1 VDGTAVEYK
10 LVFKEE
16 DFYVK
21 AKDGWQWTWRPVGSG
36 TKIKLFML
44 G

>member
-1 VDGTAVEYK
+1 MMSDTVLKRSHLGWMETAVEYK

-21 AKDGWQWTWRPVGSG
+21 AKDG
-36 TKIKLFML
+36 
-44 G
+44 

>member
-1 VDGTAVEYK
+1 MEGNDVRHSFETQSSWVDGTAVEYK

-21 AKDGWQWTWRPVGSG
+21 AKDGCQWT
-36 TKIKLFML
+36 
-44 G
+44 